1 MRIVMVTDGVSG
13 FGAGVGAFK
22 TAMKLLGV
30 FESNQMPNPF
40 AALEGDNVKAIEKV
54 LKDVGML

>member
-1 MRIVMVTDGVSG
+1 
-13 FGAGVGAFK
+13 
-22 TAMKLLGV
+22 MKLLGV
-30 FESNQMPNPF
+30 FESNQMPNPV